1 MIHQSYVI
9 HQEYV
14 SEYSYESIKMMNGDV
29 LSVSKPYRKEVRAKI
44 KQVFEGKNCT
54 MHYKIVYEL
63 TVVLI
68 VGILHTALLKK
79 VLDTFLPAGDK
90 DRLMWKTF
98 CGILFVDNSRL
109 QCISCIVSL

>member
-1 MIHQSYVI
+1 
-9 HQEYV
+9 
-14 SEYSYESIKMMNGDV
+14 
-29 LSVSKPYRKEVRAKI
+29 
-44 KQVFEGKNCT
+44 

-90 DRLMWKTF
+90 DRLMWKIVFAGYYLLTTAAYSVF
-98 CGILFVDNSRL
+98 HVSFPYEICNLAGIIGVACFYCGA
-109 QCISCIVSL
+109 

>member
-1 MIHQSYVI
+1 
-9 HQEYV
+9 
-14 SEYSYESIKMMNGDV
+14 
-29 LSVSKPYRKEVRAKI
+29 
-44 KQVFEGKNCT
+44 

-90 DRLMWKTF
+90 DRLMWKIVFAGYYLLTT
-98 CGILFVDNSRL
+98 RL
-109 QCISCIVSL
+109 